1 MRKTVDLSKYRKDPI
16 LRAGVISSPRSGTVP
31 SPRADEAFL
40 PPSEYSLRG
49 AAGLVLLLHAILSI
63 LFQIG
68 WVSMPE
74 GLFGISKSGM
84 AGYVIAA
91 IIMQGI
97 CILFPTL
104 YVIFRFRIPP
114 DTVLGISGS
123 TPVRL
128 FMAVIIGIPAAFV
141 FTGLNNG
148 FIYLLS
154 RMDIILPSSKL
165 PELTVYQGPVSFA
178 LILMVSVLLPGII
191 EELMFRGV
199 IQGSMEREGGRISV
213 IIFQAFAFSV
223 FHADPLFILSPF
235 LAGLLL
241 GYLRQKTGSIFPGIL
256 AHISLNL
263 TMMVMQPLL
272 PRITSDYFTMTA
284 SLQTL
289 YSSLLAA
296 CVAAVALIPMLLIF
310 SSLPGKQKNSGSKR
324 VIFPFEWKFILGC
337 LVLISALLFSYF
349 ADS

>member
-1 MRKTVDLSKYRKDPI
+1 MRKTVDLSKYRKEPV
-16 LRAGVISSPRSGTVP
+16 LRAGVISDPQ
-31 SPRADEAFL
+31 DF
-40 PPSEYSLRG
+40 SLRT

-63 LFQIG
+63 LFQIA
-68 WVSMPE
+68 WVSIPE
-74 GLFGISKSGM
+74 GLSGVPKSGM

-91 IIMQGI
+91 IIMQGV
-97 CILFPTL
+97 CILLPTL
-104 YVIFRFRIPP
+104 YVIIRFRIPS
-114 DTVLGISGS
+114 DTVLGLSGS

-128 FMAVIIGIPAAFV
+128 LMAVIIGIPAAFV
-141 FTGLNNG
+141 FTGMNNG

-154 RMDIILPSSKL
+154 RMDIMLPSSKL

-178 LILMVSVLLPGII
+178 LVLMVSVLLPGII

-199 IQGSMEREGGRISV
+199 MQGSMEMEGGRVSV
-213 IIFQAFAFSV
+213 IILQAFAFSI

-256 AHISLNL
+256 AHISLNM
-263 TMMVMQPLL
+263 TMLVMQPLL
-272 PRITSDYFTMTA
+272 PKITSEYFTMTA

-289 YSSLLAA
+289 YTSLLAA

-310 SSLPGKQKNSGSKR
+310 SSLPGRQRSYGSKKK
-324 VIFPFEWKFILGC
+324 IFPFEGKFILGS
-337 LVLISALLFSYF
+337 LILISALLFSYF
-349 ADS
+349 TDS